1 MLEWR
6 KSSFSGEGS
15 ACVEI
20 ADLPGGGIA
29 VRDTKDRSGPVLNF
43 TAAEREAFIRGVA
56 AGEFGT
62 YA

>member
-1 MLEWR
+1 MLEWH

-15 ACVEI
+15 ACVMMAE
-20 ADLPGGGIA
+20 LPDGGCA
-29 VRDTKDRSGPVLNF
+29 LKDSKDPGGPVLNF
-43 TAAEREAFIRGVA
+43 TAAEREAFIRGVV